1 MTVKLNIV
9 LRRYIKDHGSILSE
23 GDSLKKRF
31 SSKEKEG
38 ILKSIREK
46 GLKEFTPSIGCD
58 RRVSYPQAK
67 EVFGRS
73 EEILN
78 QLVEENILEK
88 FMIRCVPTCPKD
100 NSILE
105 SKLMCPRCGSADIE
119 KKLLIQDPLSRGLR
133 LVSRDQLVNQNVDV
147 KGAFFECRGCGN
159 RFPSPLIKF
168 YCVQCNMEYRLEDV
182 DLMKMSGY
190 RVLEKAVETG
200 KEVEELKT
208 VIREVMEEKGFNL
221 ENSMVEGKSGVK
233 HSFDL
238 YFRKVVDGKE
248 HSIGVD
254 IVVRRDK
261 VSLEDLLPS
270 LIKSHDI
277 NSYMIVVVMPPSD
290 FSCKQLCLLEKNI
303 FLIEG
308 KNVEEIK
315 KSLEKLTF

>member
-1 MTVKLNIV
+1 
-9 LRRYIKDHGSILSE
+9 
-23 GDSLKKRF
+23 
-31 SSKEKEG
+31 
-38 ILKSIREK
+38 
-46 GLKEFTPSIGCD
+46 
-58 RRVSYPQAK
+58 
-67 EVFGRS
+67 
-73 EEILN
+73 
-78 QLVEENILEK
+78 
-88 FMIRCVPTCPKD
+88 
-100 NSILE
+100 
-105 SKLMCPRCGSADIE
+105 
-119 KKLLIQDPLSRGLR
+119 
-133 LVSRDQLVNQNVDV
+133 
-147 KGAFFECRGCGN
+147 
-159 RFPSPLIKF
+159 
-168 YCVQCNMEYRLEDV
+168 MEYRLEDV